1 MKKHFT
7 LIELL
12 VVIAIIA
19 ILAGML
25 LPALN
30 KARAKARA
38 IACVN
43 NQKTVGLQFQL
54 YADSYNDFL
63 PAVRWQTSTWAYELF
78 VHNNPGTAMARSAL
92 WGSTE
97 QYNMMAS
104 YRCPAEPV
112 GDGNNYK
119 GCPAYE
125 VFGMNSTIT
134 GAWRGTD
141 YRNQSGCFTDY
152 FTQITRLGSARAN
165 NADWYP
171 VGSPS
176 GVIVVGDSASTF
188 KYDPSNGEQ
197 FFMFGTSNSC
207 LKLRHEGRLN
217 ILLGDGHVESPNNG
231 GLSPFKGGNETLTVF
246 DEGMNLI

>member
-43 NQKTVGLQFQL
+43 NLKTTGLQFAL

-63 PAVRWQTSTWAYELF
+63 PSARFETSTWAYELF
-78 VHNNPGTAMARSAL
+78 MHANPGAYMARSIK
-92 WGSTE
+92 WGTTTD
-97 QYNMMAS
+97 YNNMAT

-125 VFGMNSTIT
+125 VFSMNPTIT
-134 GAWRGTD
+134 GQWKHND
-141 YRNQSGCFTDY
+141 YRNNSGCFTPY
-152 FTQITRLGSARAN
+152 FTKITQLGSARSS

-171 VGSPS
+171 VGGPS
-176 GVIVVGDSASTF
+176 GIIVVGDGASTW
-188 KYDPSNGEQ
+188 KYDESNGEQ
-197 FFMFGTSNSC
+197 FFIFGTSLSA
-207 LKLRHEGRLN
+207 LKLRHSARLN